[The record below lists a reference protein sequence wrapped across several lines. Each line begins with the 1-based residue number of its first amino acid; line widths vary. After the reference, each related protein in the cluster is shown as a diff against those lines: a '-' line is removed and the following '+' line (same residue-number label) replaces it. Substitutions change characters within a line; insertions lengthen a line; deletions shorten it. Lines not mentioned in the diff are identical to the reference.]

1 PVGASEPPATPS
13 GTPVPSMT
21 LFEGIRAG
29 ALSVAAEGSGDGR
42 MILSVKNKS
51 PRAVRVVLPPG
62 LVASGASGQFGGVRA
77 GRGGGG
83 GAGGGSAVARAERAG
98 WEAAGGEGSGE
109 GVSGEAVSGEAVS
122 GEVEGPARYP
132 PRWG

>member
-1 PVGASEPPATPS
+1 
-13 GTPVPSMT
+13 
-21 LFEGIRAG
+21 EGIRAG

-62 LVASGASGQFGGVRA
+62 LVASGASGRFGGGGFGGGGGGGGGGGAGRLGG

-83 GAGGGSAVARAERAG
+83 GWG
-98 WEAAGGEGSGE
+98 GGEGGGGGGGGGVWGE
-109 GVSGEAVSGEAVS
+109 GVW
-122 GEVEGPARYP
+122 GEVDGPARYP